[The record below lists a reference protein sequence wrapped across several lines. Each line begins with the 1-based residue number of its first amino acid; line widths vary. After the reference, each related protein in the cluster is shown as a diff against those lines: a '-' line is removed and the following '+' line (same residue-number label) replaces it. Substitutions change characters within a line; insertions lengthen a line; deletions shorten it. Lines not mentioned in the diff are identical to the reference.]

1 MSGARSQG
9 ISEALYEDEAPRA
22 WYERSIP
29 FFVALAP
36 FVTALA
42 HLRATSDATHDED
55 VIRVLGVGSTGI
67 WREFDALIAAPA
79 ALFSFATRVQ
89 RAEIVSAVGCGVA
102 AFLLYEIARGLLDKC
117 AKTTWLGVFVAAIA
131 AWTPTLGPAWQCEA
145 CAVGGATWGAV
156 LPLICL
162 AILARPNGAAPF
174 GRKQVRL
181 ASFPMAALACGLA
194 FSYEPFVGGATLLA
208 ALALIFVG
216 QTKPSRRDNLLGA
229 PAFVI
234 GAGGPITFALW
245 RRVASVYEI
254 PAPFFSSGALGTLDV
269 PSRQSVLSFAHTEIG
284 WVGLGATVAGL
295 ALAGLV
301 PRARPVAAGLALLTL
316 MTSAAIFLG
325 APSGPDRYAAA
336 PLVAIAGSSLLAAVA
351 MQAAVRAVARAN
363 VPFAQASAAMIVVL
377 ELTFPAIA
385 LDDASLRANDRKN
398 KLGSYWD
405 EIALADLP
413 AHSII
418 LISDPVVMRHLDATR
433 ATGFLRDD
441 LLMVTL
447 QSVGGRTTLR
457 ALAAEP
463 KLAPVVR
470 DVALTGQVAEFS
482 LATLAAARP
491 LFVQYDAR
499 WDRSLTRHLVPEG
512 IFDRFE
518 PEPHG
523 VTDRRKALEA
533 FLPLRQRLAK
543 ALASP
548 RDRAMTNIT
557 ASLMRSRLDALIA
570 IDERETLPRAIDD
583 LRAFAPDDPIA
594 NRLVFKLVASRL
606 NVRN

>member
-1 MSGARSQG
+1 M
-9 ISEALYEDEAPRA
+9 SEAHEIESPRT
-22 WYERSIP
+22 WFER
-29 FFVALAP
+29 VVP
-36 FVTALA
+36 FVVAMASMATALV
-42 HLRATSDATHDED
+42 HLRASSDATHDED

-79 ALFSFATRVQ
+79 AMFSFSTSVL
-89 RAEIVSAVGCGVA
+89 RAEIVSALGCGVA
-102 AFLLYEIARGLLDKC
+102 AFLLYDIARGLLDKC

-131 AWTPTLGPAWQCEA
+131 AWTATLGAAWQCEA
-145 CAVGGATWGAV
+145 CAVGGAAWGAV
-156 LPLICL
+156 LPLISL
-162 AILARPNGAAPF
+162 AILAR
-174 GRKQVRL
+174 RRVHI
-181 ASFPMAALACGLA
+181 ASFPIVALTCGLA
-194 FSYEPFVGGATLLA
+194 FSYEPMVGGATLLA
-208 ALALIFVG
+208 ALAVIFVSR
-216 QTKPSRRDNLLGA
+216 TKIGRRDLLLGV

-234 GAGGPITFALW
+234 GVGGPIAFALW

-269 PSRQSVLSFAHTEIG
+269 PVHQNVLNFAHTEIG
-284 WVGLGATVAGL
+284 WMGLGATVAGF
-295 ALAGLV
+295 ALAWLV
-301 PRARPVAAGLALLTL
+301 PRARPIAAGLALLTL
-316 MTSAAIFLG
+316 VTSAAIFFG

-336 PLVAIAGSSLLAAVA
+336 PLVVIAGSNLLAAVA
-351 MQAAVRAVARAN
+351 MQAAVRAVARAK
-363 VPFAQASAAMIVVL
+363 VPLSQASAAMIVVL

-413 AHSII
+413 DHAII
-418 LISDPVVMRHLDATR
+418 LVSDPIVMRHLDATR

-441 LLMVTL
+441 LLIVTL

-482 LATLAAARP
+482 LATLAASRP
-491 LFVQYDAR
+491 LFVQYDSR

-512 IFDRFE
+512 LFDRFE

-523 VTDRRKALEA
+523 VTDRRKALDA
-533 FLPLRQRLAK
+533 FLPLRQKLAK
-543 ALASP
+543 DLASP
-548 RDRAMTNIT
+548 RDRAMTSIT

-606 NVRN
+606 TGHLN